1 MLRKLK
7 DSPYV
12 RLILGGMI
20 LSFGLYNVHSFANVT
35 EGGVLG
41 ATLLLQEWFKLS
53 PAISNFVLNL
63 FCYLLGFKML
73 GKRFVWYSLIS
84 SCATS
89 VFFALFEQ
97 FPPLWP
103 SIADHQLLAAI
114 LGAFFVGIGVGLAV
128 SAEGAPGGDDA
139 LALAFNKLSGIK
151 IQWIYLFNDLVI
163 LVLSL
168 TYIPINDIIYSLL
181 TVILSGQIIGFISN
195 RRVEDIELQ

>member
-63 FCYLLGFKML
+63 FCYL
-73 GKRFVWYSLIS
+73 S
-84 SCATS
+84 
-89 VFFALFEQ
+89 
-97 FPPLWP
+97 
-103 SIADHQLLAAI
+103 
-114 LGAFFVGIGVGLAV
+114 
-128 SAEGAPGGDDA
+128 
-139 LALAFNKLSGIK
+139 
-151 IQWIYLFNDLVI
+151 
-163 LVLSL
+163 
-168 TYIPINDIIYSLL
+168 
-181 TVILSGQIIGFISN
+181 
-195 RRVEDIELQ
+195 